1 MNPQPDQDLE
11 SRLQNLEIE
20 LNSSP
25 QPPTVSQP
33 QKPLQPQTDNSQP
46 VQLQLQLINWFNG
59 LSGFRKLMVVG
70 VTAIVALALLRALLK
85 LFFAVIS
92 LAVLV
97 VLLYFGYQFFLAR
110 SFKNK

>member
-33 QKPLQPQTDNSQP
+33 QKPLQPQRDNPQRVP
-46 VQLQLQLINWFNG
+46 LQLRLINWFNG
-59 LSGFRKLMVVG
+59 LSGLRKLMVVG
-70 VTAIVALALLRALLK
+70 VTAIVGLALLRALLN

-92 LAVLV
+92 LAVLGT
-97 VLLYFGYQFFLAR
+97 LMYFGYQFFLAR
-110 SFKNK
+110 SSKNK